1 LQRWP
6 ACRAPDPRGD
16 ARRFDEERRMTMRS
30 TLAAPAATRWI
41 ALAAIAGVAAAAW
54 YLRRMPRPV
63 DAEWSE
69 AWEGE
74 GERDA
79 DPREAMAS

>member
-1 LQRWP
+1 
-6 ACRAPDPRGD
+6 
-16 ARRFDEERRMTMRS
+16 MTMHS
-30 TLAAPAATRWI
+30 NVPASATTRWI

-63 DAEWSE
+63 DALDWSE
-69 AWEGE
+69 SWEGE

>member
-1 LQRWP
+1 
-6 ACRAPDPRGD
+6 
-16 ARRFDEERRMTMRS
+16 MTMRS
-30 TLAAPAATRWI
+30 NLSAPAATRWV

-54 YLRRMPRPV
+54 YLRRMPRSA
-63 DAEWSE
+63 DAAQWRE